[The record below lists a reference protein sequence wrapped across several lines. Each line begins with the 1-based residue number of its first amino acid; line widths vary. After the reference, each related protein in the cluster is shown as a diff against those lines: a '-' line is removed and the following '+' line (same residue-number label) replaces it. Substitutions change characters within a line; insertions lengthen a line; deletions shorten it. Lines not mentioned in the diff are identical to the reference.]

1 MDDFIV
7 LRCPACGGQIQVMDD
22 LDKLFCV
29 HCGTQLLLRKGA
41 DGLLAPIKAREL
53 AASARLMEMQ
63 AAQLTA
69 DHLQNQIDQLKK
81 QAEKIRHDL
90 LQYCRDNQVDGWGRE
105 AKGLQLVNQ
114 YTRQITG
121 RPQLT
126 RDILRQAVSKDA
138 RTGEW
143 NYHLQ
148 VVENLNLPA
157 LNTPE
162 DMHNLYQFLSKNSD
176 KSKEARQL
184 LNILQP
190 ISSIWPELAK
200 RLQEY
205 RNAREKITN
214 NRDGM

>member
-1 MDDFIV
+1 
-7 LRCPACGGQIQVMDD
+7 
-22 LDKLFCV
+22 
-29 HCGTQLLLRKGA
+29 
-41 DGLLAPIKAREL
+41 
-53 AASARLMEMQ
+53 
-63 AAQLTA
+63 
-69 DHLQNQIDQLKK
+69 
-81 QAEKIRHDL
+81 L

-114 YTRQITG
+114 YTRQVTG

-162 DMHNLYQFLSKNSD
+162 DMHNLYQFLLKNSD
-176 KSKEARQL
+176 KSKQ
-184 LNILQP
+184 
-190 ISSIWPELAK
+190 S
-200 RLQEY
+200 
-205 RNAREKITN
+205 
-214 NRDGM
+214 